1 VSELLEQMKLLN
13 EDHKPDG
20 WPAVR
25 MSEINALVSMI
36 KSQGEQL
43 SKANERV
50 KEFDQENKEFT
61 MLIANLVR
69 RDDVKTDLL
78 QNPTFEKASVQLNK
92 FAIEKKI
99 EALENTLRE
108 NSRPIAYPHG
118 HNTDVIYSEDIEFDI
133 EQLRKEQECEQ

>member
-1 VSELLEQMKLLN
+1 MSELLEQMKLLN

-50 KEFDQENKEFT
+50 KELDQENKEFT

-99 EALENTLRE
+99 EGMQRVLDCRE
-108 NSRPIAYPHG
+108 LNLSQGEID
-118 HNTDVIYSEDIEFDI
+118 TIKLMQ
-133 EQLRKEQECEQ
+133 EQLSKGVNDE

>member
-50 KEFDQENKEFT
+50 KELDQENKEFT

-99 EALENTLRE
+99 EGMQRVLDCRE
-108 NSRPIAYPHG
+108 LNLSQGEID
-118 HNTDVIYSEDIEFDI
+118 TIKLMQ
-133 EQLRKEQECEQ
+133 EQLSKGVNDE

>member
-50 KEFDQENKEFT
+50 KELDQENKEFT